1 MDFRPFSLP
10 EKMTRKYTILC
21 SNTLGAQKKRQ
32 SATGERLTVIRT
44 GDPDRAK
51 GADSAESTPFQ
62 PTWLPAPHYHV
73 IPRVT
78 VSPRHRTLTS
88 SRKNHEGCPTP

>member
-1 MDFRPFSLP
+1 
-10 EKMTRKYTILC
+10 MTRKYTRRC
-21 SNTLGAQKKRQ
+21 FNTLGVQKNDSPRPE
-32 SATGERLTVIRT
+32 ERLT
-44 GDPDRAK
+44 GHPDRAK

-73 IPRVT
+73 IPHVT